1 MENQL
6 DLIEKIDN
14 AEFFFYDTETSGL
27 PQYKE
32 PSESPGQPHIVD
44 FAGILT
50 DADGNIL
57 AQYESLVQPD
67 GWSISQETIDI
78 HGITNELAAE
88 KGLPESVVVGKF
100 LEMQAMA
107 RCRVGHNEA
116 FDQRIMRIGIK
127 RHGGRSQDERD
138 AVADQFKARPRF
150 CTMNSSKRILL
161 LPPTEKM
168 KANKRMATWNKPPS
182 LQEAYEFFFPGE
194 KIEGAHRA
202 MTDTRAAMR
211 VFFAIRAHQIRNGT
225 WVDPTTVTGEDNEG

>member
-1 MENQL
+1 MTNQL

-14 AEFFFYDTETSGL
+14 AAFFFYDTESSGL
-27 PQYKE
+27 PLYKE

-50 DADGNIL
+50 DIDGNVL
-57 AQYESLVQPD
+57 AQYESLVRPD
-67 GWSISQETIDI
+67 GWTISQETIDI
-78 HGITNELAAE
+78 HGITNELAADE
-88 KGLPESVVVGKF
+88 GKPEHVVVAKF
-100 LEMQAMA
+100 LEMQALA
-107 RCRVGHNEA
+107 ECRVGHNEA

-127 RHGGRSQDERD
+127 RFGGRSQGERD
-138 AVADQFKARPRF
+138 IVADQFKARPRF

-168 KANKRMATWNKPPS
+168 KANKRMATWNKAPS

-211 VFFAIRAHQIRNGT
+211 VFFAVREFQIKAGT
-225 WVDPTTVTGEDNEG
+225 WVDPVTASGGDDEG